1 MRDGAPPQSSRR
13 PRTRFIAFGAKG
25 PSSAPGAGGIER
37 GIEQLAPLFAEQGFD
52 LVTYARASQPRWW
65 TQNGI
70 CYRGARFVNSK
81 SMAPWTHAIFSALDY
96 LSHRDP
102 SDIIYVHSIDKAFLC
117 AFFSLLRHRVIFVLH
132 GREWR
137 ASKWGRVMRRY
148 MKFSRRPMLQF
159 ADVVVTV
166 CQPSLHE
173 LRRDYPRYASKLVYL
188 PNGVPS
194 FSDTPADLGILE
206 ELGVKRDRFF
216 LYAGRL
222 VPQKR
227 VELIVEALAY
237 SPPDTPLVVAGS
249 HSHTEEYVARLRS
262 MVRDAGL
269 GGRVRFAGQRPLEQ
283 LVALYSAC
291 RAVVLPSETEGCSQ
305 TILEAIA
312 CCSCLIC
319 SDLPENRDV
328 AGDAAI
334 YVAVGDGR
342 SLRKAMRQ
350 VRDDAT
356 MRDYRGRAAARRKE
370 LPSWREVATR
380 FSELST

>member
-1 MRDGAPPQSSRR
+1 MRDRAHPESSRK
-13 PRTRFIAFGAKG
+13 PRARLVAFGVKG
-25 PSSAPGAGGIER
+25 PSSVPGAGGVER

-52 LVTYARASQPRWW
+52 LVAYARASERRWW

-70 CYRGARFVNSK
+70 CYRGARFVNFRG
-81 SMAPWTHAIFSALDY
+81 MAHWTHAILSALDY

-102 SDIIYVHSIDKAFLC
+102 SDVIYVHSIDKAFLC
-117 AFFSLLRHRVIFVLH
+117 VLFSLLRHRVIFVLH

-137 ASKWGRVMRRY
+137 ASKWGPVMRRY
-148 MKFSRRPMLQF
+148 MKLSRRLLRF
-159 ADVVVTV
+159 ADVVVSV
-166 CQPSLHE
+166 CQPSLAE

-188 PNGVPS
+188 PNGLPS
-194 FSDTPADLGILE
+194 FSDTPADLGVLE

-227 VELIVEALAY
+227 VDLIVEALAS
-237 SPPDTPLVVAGS
+237 SPPDAPLVVAGS
-249 HSHTEEYVARLRS
+249 HSHTEDYVARLRS
-262 MVRDAGL
+262 MIRDAGL
-269 GGRVRFAGQRPLEQ
+269 GARVRFAGQRPLEQ

-312 CCSCLIC
+312 CCACLIC
-319 SDLPENRDV
+319 SDLPENHDV

-334 YVAVGDGR
+334 YFAVGDGQG
-342 SLRKAMRQ
+342 LREAMRQ

-370 LPSWREVATR
+370 LPSWREVAAR
-380 FSELST
+380 FGELST